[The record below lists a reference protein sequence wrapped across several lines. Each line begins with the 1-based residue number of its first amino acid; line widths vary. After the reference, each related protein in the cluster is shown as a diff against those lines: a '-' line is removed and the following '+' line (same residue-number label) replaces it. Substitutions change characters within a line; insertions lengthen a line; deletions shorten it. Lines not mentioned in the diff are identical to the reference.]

1 MQWTTPKTAKES
13 TSWILGLDSD
23 GCSDLRG
30 MGGNKRVGELYDL
43 STYKDENTMH
53 IALNT

>member
-1 MQWTTPKTAKES
+1 MDHSKTAKES